1 MKYIFHYSAY
11 ATCKM
16 YITLSVQ
23 KNSNSYIL
31 CFTFNVCSRCLLM
44 RLSNWIMYDNSVHS
58 TLQLDF
64 VIMKTTDL
72 INMKM
77 WQTILLSQQTMLKLY
92 LPTNEDGAV
101 ICNKRVIFTE
111 TLNQIQQNCKP
122 CYFAKCSGT
131 RVCSSPRHPLSTT
144 ERVQTTGSYR
154 GSYA

>member
-1 MKYIFHYSAY
+1 MHIIISLLKISTCYIFLVSLAV
-11 ATCKM
+11 CN
-16 YITLSVQ
+16 LS
-23 KNSNSYIL
+23 
-31 CFTFNVCSRCLLM
+31 LLM
-44 RLSNWIMYDNSVHS
+44 RPSYWIMYDSSVYS

-77 WQTILLSQQTMLKLY
+77 WHTVLLSQQTMLKLY
-92 LPTNEDGAV
+92 LATNEYGAV

-154 GSYA
+154 EPYA